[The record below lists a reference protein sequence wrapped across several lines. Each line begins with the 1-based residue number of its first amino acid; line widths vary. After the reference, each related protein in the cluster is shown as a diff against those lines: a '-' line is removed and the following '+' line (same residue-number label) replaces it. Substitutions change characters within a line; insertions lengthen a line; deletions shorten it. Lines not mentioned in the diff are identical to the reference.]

1 MSKIWDYLGWSIIF
15 LTGLGIISFYGMA
28 RIDRVRQ
35 QAQIEAYVN
44 QGPESQEKSP
54 YFGYIRFPQ
63 YQVERL
69 IRYGDPNQV
78 VDASYIGIFGS
89 VPKDLQVES
98 LLLVGHSRT
107 NLFSVLHHLQLR
119 NEVELYHQA
128 TLYHYEVVKRK
139 IIRAD
144 DSSFLKE
151 ITDPMLVLITCLND
165 NQKRLILFCKLN
177 RPA

>member
-63 YQVERL
+63 YQV
-69 IRYGDPNQV
+69 
-78 VDASYIGIFGS
+78 
-89 VPKDLQVES
+89 
-98 LLLVGHSRT
+98 
-107 NLFSVLHHLQLR
+107 
-119 NEVELYHQA
+119 
-128 TLYHYEVVKRK
+128 
-139 IIRAD
+139 
-144 DSSFLKE
+144 
-151 ITDPMLVLITCLND
+151 
-165 NQKRLILFCKLN
+165 
-177 RPA
+177 